1 MNDRP
6 MACIIVG
13 MAFAGFLYI
22 FLNPAAVKSANQ
34 AANYRWIGFGK
45 KLIWFFR
52 VIGALGPS
60 SAASCCCK
68 SSCGNQTDPLPKFP
82 IDCFTPLIHSS

>member
-6 MACIIVG
+6 MAFIMVG

-45 KLIWFFR
+45 KPIWFFR
-52 VIGALGPS
+52 VIGAAGSIICGFLLLQIILR
-60 SAASCCCK
+60 K
-68 SSCGNQTDPLPKFP
+68 SN
-82 IDCFTPLIHSS
+82 

>member
-6 MACIIVG
+6 MAFIIVG

-45 KLIWFFR
+45 KPIWFFR
-52 VIGALGPS
+52 VIGAAGSIICGFLLLQIIRR
-60 SAASCCCK
+60 K
-68 SSCGNQTDPLPKFP
+68 SN
-82 IDCFTPLIHSS
+82 